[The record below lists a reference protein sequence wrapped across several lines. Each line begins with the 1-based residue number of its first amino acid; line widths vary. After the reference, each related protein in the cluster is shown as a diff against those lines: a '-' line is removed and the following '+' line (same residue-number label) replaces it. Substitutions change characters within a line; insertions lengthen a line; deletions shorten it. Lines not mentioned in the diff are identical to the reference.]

1 MIFRALIT
9 SGIIS
14 WISYLTLYFS
24 GLSNS
29 NFSSLNELLIFWL
42 VGFLSILGFFYG
54 KRIKRSLQRETG
66 TIKWFDPSKGYGFLV
81 RDKGGD
87 LFVHL
92 RAIKPED
99 RRKVRENSR
108 VKFSIEDSEK
118 GPEATRITII

>member
-1 MIFRALIT
+1 MAEQIQLE
-9 SGIIS
+9 S
-14 WISYLTLYFS
+14 
-24 GLSNS
+24 
-29 NFSSLNELLIFWL
+29 NELTQIQTHVDLI
-42 VGFLSILGFFYG
+42 
-54 KRIKRSLQRETG
+54 QR
-66 TIKWFDPSKGYGFLV
+66 GYRKTESQQYATRELENDLRDFITNMV